1 MRVLFDNSQRMKQVQ
16 STVAKKKQPYD
27 EFIIRI
33 MDYFTAVELE
43 KINKDDMYQN
53 ILSLLFLIYKA
64 ELLGIIEVKNRKTF
78 LNIEK
83 IEENL
88 DYLEML
94 VESYEF
100 HLYIWNRQ

>member
-1 MRVLFDNSQRMKQVQ
+1 MKQVY
-16 STVAKKKQPYD
+16 STAVKKKQPYD
-27 EFIIRI
+27 EFIIKI

-53 ILSLLFLIYKA
+53 ILSLLFLMYKA
-64 ELLGIIEVKNRKTF
+64 ELLWIIEIWDRKKF
-78 LNIEK
+78 LDIEK

-100 HLYIWNRQ
+100 HLYIWNRK

>member
-1 MRVLFDNSQRMKQVQ
+1 MKQVH
-16 STVAKKKQPYD
+16 STAVKKKQPYD
-27 EFIIRI
+27 EFIIKI

-53 ILSLLFLIYKA
+53 ILSLLFLMYKA
-64 ELLGIIEVKNRKTF
+64 ELLWIIEIWDRKKF
-78 LNIEK
+78 LDIEK

-100 HLYIWNRQ
+100 HLYIWNRK